1 MKSFV
6 YKGNILKAKYA
17 ALNQYGR
24 CVTRR
29 LIKPQP
35 EGEQFITSVYGEW
48 CLISDGG
55 HTIEVIKPSYQ
66 EGEVV
71 YWREPFCWKVDQNT
85 SEVLL
90 HEFWY
95 QIDDDGIEYTDDGW
109 GGAVVNK
116 DGTFKSPWK
125 SPYAMKESYAR
136 TFVKITDVRPE
147 RLQDIKNA
155 DIQLEGTQGLHPL
168 GGLYP
173 NQWRTQ
179 FSFMWDSTTKAG
191 NKWQDN
197 PWVWR
202 IEMEKVK

>member
-1 MKSFV
+1 
-6 YKGNILKAKYA
+6 
-17 ALNQYGR
+17 
-24 CVTRR
+24 VTRR

-35 EGEQFITSVYGEW
+35 EGEQFITWIYGEW

-55 HTIEVIKPSYQ
+55 HTIEVIKPPYQ
-66 EGEVV
+66 FGEVV
-71 YWREPFCWKVDQNT
+71 YWREPFCWKVDPNT

-136 TFVKITDVRPE
+136 TFVRITDVRPE
-147 RLQDIKNA
+147 RLLLPLSDEELK
-155 DIQLEGTQGLHPL
+155 LEGGEVVLPL
-168 GGLYP
+168 LNEY
-173 NQWRTQ
+173 
-179 FSFMWDSTTKAG
+179 
-191 NKWQDN
+191 DN
-197 PWVWR
+197 LWLWR
-202 IEMEKVK
+202 IEQEKM